1 MITKTEHEKKMSSF
15 FYQLDNANGEVEIL
29 PILTEM
35 NNYIDNISDPK
46 AQSLAS
52 ESFNYYFTKRLS
64 RLEDDVLRIKQYKN
78 EYA

>member
-1 MITKTEHEKKMSSF
+1 MITKTPHEKKMSSF